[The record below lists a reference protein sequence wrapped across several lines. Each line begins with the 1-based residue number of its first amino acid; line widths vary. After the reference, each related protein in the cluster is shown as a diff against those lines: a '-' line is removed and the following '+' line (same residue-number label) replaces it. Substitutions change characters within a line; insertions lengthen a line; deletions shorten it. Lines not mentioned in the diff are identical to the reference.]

1 MSNDRYLQSY
11 VPHIS
16 KTSFDDKA
24 TEFLKKYYPDAL
36 VTPMPVP
43 IEDIARKK
51 IGLMIIEERLTE
63 DLSILGQ
70 MCFTKG
76 LAEIYDKENDE
87 YREILVRGGTMI
99 IDPDTL
105 IERNLGCKRNT
116 VSHECVHWTEHR
128 NYHLMAAVK
137 NSKTF
142 AYNKQSKR

>member
-36 VTPMPVP
+36 VTPMPIP

-105 IERNLGCKRNT
+105 RKNLGCSAT
-116 VSHECVHWTEHR
+116 Q
-128 NYHLMAAVK
+128 YP
-137 NSKTF
+137 
-142 AYNKQSKR
+142 